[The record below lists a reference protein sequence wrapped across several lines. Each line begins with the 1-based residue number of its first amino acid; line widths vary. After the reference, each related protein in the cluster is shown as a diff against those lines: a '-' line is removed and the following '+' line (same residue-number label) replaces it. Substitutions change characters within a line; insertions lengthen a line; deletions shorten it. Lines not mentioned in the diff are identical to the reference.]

1 MFSETEK
8 KYLAGLL
15 DADGCLRY
23 KHNHGYLH
31 LELSLSMSESIDR
44 NGKFARYLEDKVGK
58 LYTRKRDDN
67 WAIQNEWVVA
77 KRSDLEKVLPHVIK
91 HMVVKGKKWQHMLE
105 VFRAYKA
112 VKVSVEELTALREE
126 AAQLHGPLR
135 AKKHPTWA
143 WVAGYIDGD
152 GWYLKRVRPR
162 QVEQH
167 VGAVAHPD
175 SPEGLELLHKAF
187 GGVLKS
193 DNKGYLR
200 WIKNLGP
207 RDKQFTI
214 SFLKKM
220 VNHSQLKKWKIEQLL
235 STYSQRLSDL
245 TPTGDAIV

>member
-15 DADGCLRY
+15 DADGSLSY
-23 KHNHGYLH
+23 SHNNGYL
-31 LELSLSMSESIDR
+31 SLVFSISMSESIDR
-44 NGKFARYLEDKVGK
+44 DGKYCKYLSSKVGK

-67 WAIQNEWVVA
+67 WAIQNEWVVR
-77 KRSDLEKVLPHVIK
+77 KRNDLERLLPHITK
-91 HMVVKGKKWQHMLE
+91 HMVVKGNKWQHMLE
-105 VFRAYKA
+105 TFREYKA
-112 VKVSVEELTALREE
+112 TPISEEEFIRLRDL
-126 AAQLHGPLR
+126 ANNLRGPIK
-135 AKKHPTWA
+135 AKKHPTWG
-143 WVAGYIDGD
+143 WIAGYIDGD
-152 GWYLKRVRPR
+152 GWYLKRERPK

-167 VGAVAHPD
+167 VGVV
-175 SPEGLELLHKAF
+175 SNIENPEGVDLLHKAF
-187 GGVLKS
+187 GGVLKE
-193 DNKGYLR
+193 DRGHLR

-220 VNHSQLKKWKIEQLL
+220 VNHSNLKKWKIEQLL